1 MGAFLEEREDSAVPS
16 EVRRGVTL
24 RTEKRRHCRT
34 DIGEESDATGGRYS
48 QRVAATYAK
57 ASRRAEGSRRE
68 TTSSQDDSALLLL
81 LLLLSQPLLLL
92 LLLSQLQLLLLLPQ
106 PLLLL
111 PLSGKATDAAA
122 GGQKMSRAELT
133 FKLHLLMGECS
144 PLASRGSPVS

>member
-1 MGAFLEEREDSAVPS
+1 M
-16 EVRRGVTL
+16 TL
-24 RTEKRRHCRT
+24 LA
-34 DIGEESDATGGRYS
+34 SSLATAR
-48 QRVAATYAK
+48 ALDL
-57 ASRRAEGSRRE
+57 ASRRQQMTPQPPPRASAA
-68 TTSSQDDSALLLL
+68 DDSALLLL